1 MLPQH
6 SFSSAKSLKQLK
18 RKVANKQTAQEDT
31 QPKDTQPKK
40 LKIGEIEAPVE
51 EEEIVPEEED
61 DSTALLARLEEQC
74 IEVCTAVRC

>member
-18 RKVANKQTAQEDT
+18 RKVAKKQTAQEDT
-31 QPKDTQPKK
+31 KPKK
-40 LKIGEIEAPVE
+40 LKIGEIEVVE

-61 DSTALLARLEEQC
+61 DSTAQLARLEEQC
-74 IEVCTAVRC
+74 IQVCTAVRC

>member
-6 SFSSAKSLKQLK
+6 SFSAAKSLKQLK
-18 RKVANKQTAQEDT
+18 RKVAKKQTAQEDT
-31 QPKDTQPKK
+31 KPKK

-74 IEVCTAVRC
+74 IQVCTAVRC